1 MDKGLEYQ
9 KFMRKVMTIKSKLD
23 MQQWVDFLLVKDT
36 GRDSVSSLSNQVKLA
51 VAAVLTHIKI
61 SVLATDGLYCF
72 FGIISLV

>member
-61 SVLATDGLYCF
+61 MDLVF
-72 FGIISLV
+72 SLQMACIAFSE